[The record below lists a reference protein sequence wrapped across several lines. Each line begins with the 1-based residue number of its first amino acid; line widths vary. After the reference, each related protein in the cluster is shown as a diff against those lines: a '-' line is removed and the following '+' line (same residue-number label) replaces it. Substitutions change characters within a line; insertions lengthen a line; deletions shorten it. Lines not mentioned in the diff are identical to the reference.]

1 MDTCGSE
8 WTTATRRVFVF
19 LCRRSGEKLS
29 QRDIAKRLGLSP
41 TTVGEALKEL
51 GPLVKKE
58 PVKNINL
65 VSLDQRNAR
74 AVALKRVENLRQ
86 LTCSGLVEELEQR
99 LPGATVILFGSYA
112 RGEDDTQS
120 DIDLAVIGRAPT
132 TIKLE
137 RFENLLERPLS
148 LHWFSSWKRPSA
160 ELRNN
165 ILNGIVLLGGVRL

>member
-8 WTTATRRVFVF
+8 WTTATRRVFTF
-19 LCRRSGEKLS
+19 LCRRAGEKLS
-29 QRDIAKRLGLSP
+29 QRDIAKQLDISP
-41 TTVGEALKEL
+41 TTVGEAVKEL

-65 VSLDQRNAR
+65 ISLDQANAR

-86 LTCSGLVEELEQR
+86 LTCSGLIEELEQR
-99 LPGATVILFGSYA
+99 LPGATIILFGSYA

-120 DIDLAVIGRAPT
+120 DVDLAIIGRSRT
-132 TIKLE
+132 SLKLE
-137 RFENLLERPLS
+137 RFEKLLERPLS
-148 LHWFSSWKRPSA
+148 LHWFRTWKHPSA